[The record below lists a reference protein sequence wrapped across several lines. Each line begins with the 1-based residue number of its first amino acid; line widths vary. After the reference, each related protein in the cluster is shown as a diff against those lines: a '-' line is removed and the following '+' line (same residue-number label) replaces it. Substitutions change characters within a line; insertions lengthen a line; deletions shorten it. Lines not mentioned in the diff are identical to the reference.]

1 MSVATSL
8 MQSMA
13 AKNPSVQKFA
23 SFVNNFSK
31 LKQNPQEAVQR
42 LLDSGEMS
50 QQQYENLRQQA
61 NRIMGTNY

>member
-1 MSVATSL
+1 MNMATGL
-8 MQSMA
+8 MQTMA
-13 AKNPSVQKFA
+13 ARNPSAQKFA
-23 SFVNNFSK
+23 NFVSNFAK
-31 LKQNPQEAVQR
+31 LKQNPQEAVQK